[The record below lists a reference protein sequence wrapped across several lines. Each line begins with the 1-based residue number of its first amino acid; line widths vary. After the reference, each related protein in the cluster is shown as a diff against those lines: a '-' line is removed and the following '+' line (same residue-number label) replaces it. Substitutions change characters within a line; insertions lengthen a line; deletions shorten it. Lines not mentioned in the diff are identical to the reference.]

1 MLFHQQSILLLEP
14 QGCQPE
20 PRKKKY
26 SNQNMQ
32 VHKISHNHIVKDL
45 PGTPNTV
52 GVCLRISHVSTCH
65 DFVFVTTSQ
74 RKVKSNVQN
83 LLGNFEYWDG
93 HVYII
98 EHWCLSFTRYSASM
112 PHLSMMVLI
121 QSFEEDKLL
130 DLFSYDAQKSK

>member
-1 MLFHQQSILLLEP
+1 MSMVLHQQPILLLDL

-65 DFVFVTTSQ
+65 DFVSVTTSQ

-98 EHWCLSFTRYSASM
+98 EH
-112 PHLSMMVLI
+112 
-121 QSFEEDKLL
+121 
-130 DLFSYDAQKSK
+130 

>member
-1 MLFHQQSILLLEP
+1 M
-14 QGCQPE
+14 
-20 PRKKKY
+20 
-26 SNQNMQ
+26 
-32 VHKISHNHIVKDL
+32 
-45 PGTPNTV
+45 
-52 GVCLRISHVSTCH
+52 STCH
-65 DFVFVTTSQ
+65 DFVSVTTSQ

-83 LLGNFEYWDG
+83 LLGNFEYSDS